1 MENQVIKSP
10 SQMEKMIKVTSP
22 LVWFVMIVITA
33 IVVAV
38 LYAIFTQTIETTA
51 TVDVFYC
58 QEEIDV
64 SEEEE
69 MSEDSPRDIYGLVEA
84 TTTQGYSPAAIFFIN
99 EDEYDEGGY
108 YEDEARILDDEGNV
122 VATGMAGKMYLTSYT
137 YEQIQEVCPNAN
149 LADLNVYPGFTYNI
163 ASILL
168 PEGANVP
175 ASGTGKAQIVLE
187 SAKLSSIIFQ

>member
-1 MENQVIKSP
+1 
-10 SQMEKMIKVTSP
+10 MEKMIKVTSP
-22 LVWFVMIVITA
+22 LVWFVMIIITA

-51 TVDVFYC
+51 TMDVFYC
-58 QEEIDV
+58 QEEIDA
-64 SEEEE
+64 SKGDEG
-69 MSEDSPRDIYGLVEA
+69 MSVESPRDVYGLIEA
-84 TTTQGYSPAAIFFIN
+84 TTTQGYSPVAIFFVN

-108 YEDEARILDDEGNV
+108 YEYEARILDDEGNV
-122 VATGMAGKMYLTSYT
+122 VATGMAGKMYITSYT

-168 PEGANVP
+168 PEGADVP